1 MKNLK
6 RIIALASIFTLTTAT
21 NIFAETGAKATP
33 KVQWSEIVLGIGV
46 GLLVAY
52 GIKAFRKG
60 KNTKSTGMYDGK
72 GAKVPPMQT
81 KKKKKKKK

>member
-21 NIFAETGAKATP
+21 NIFAETGVKVAP
-33 KVQWSEIVLGIGV
+33 KVQLSEIVLGIGV

-52 GIKAFRKG
+52 GMKAFRG
-60 KNTKSTGMYDGK
+60 RKNSKTNGMYDGK